1 MHKPHWILPSWYSAA
16 EALRGVRPG
25 CFSNLLILLEWIVDF
40 PFNFP
45 PLQYVRLMG
54 HPLHTL
60 WRWASLFSSLL
71 PSKIFYFNFFSMPAF
86 WTQIQAFCQILH
98 AGYGE
103 DVPPQPHPKS
113 FQHSVTYS
121 SSTGSKQYDIRG
133 RRERSWEFCFVKYYH
148 YSIILCLYT
157 HWRENVVMSKEVIS
171 SAGKLL
177 ICSITSTGYGCH
189 MVGHSS

>member
-1 MHKPHWILPSWYSAA
+1 M
-16 EALRGVRPG
+16 
-25 CFSNLLILLEWIVDF
+25 EWIVDF

-45 PLQYVRLMG
+45 PLQYVRQMG

-60 WRWASLFSSLL
+60 WRRASLFSSLL
-71 PSKIFYFNFFSMPAF
+71 SSLQRFFFFLFSMPTF

-103 DVPPQPHPKS
+103 DLPHNPIK
-113 FQHSVTYS
+113 QA
-121 SSTGSKQYDIRG
+121 SSTRWLRAAQLAASQYDIRG
-133 RRERSWEFCFVKYYH
+133 RRERSWEFCFVKYDY

-171 SAGKLL
+171 SASKLL
-177 ICSITSTGYGCH
+177 ICSITTTGYGCH